1 MVRAPRFMWEI
12 THGLIPAGMLV
23 CHTCDSPC
31 CVNPEHLWIGTPKDN
46 MRDMWEKG
54 RGSKP
59 PRSRPGMLNAKLS
72 DVAAEIIRA
81 RYAGGGVTQQVL
93 ADEFGVDISLIC
105 RVINNERW
113 SAAS

>member
-1 MVRAPRFMWEI
+1 
-12 THGLIPAGMLV
+12 
-23 CHTCDSPC
+23 
-31 CVNPEHLWIGTPKDN
+31 
-46 MRDMWEKG
+46 
-54 RGSKP
+54 
-59 PRSRPGMLNAKLS
+59 MLNAKLS